1 MNKTVILESVTI
13 LKVPNI
19 RDMIEEIRVELT
31 TTIDI
36 LPKVSTMIFFEDPFL
51 IILISKEVQVL
62 FFSASVDEIP
72 IQYQ

>member
-36 LPKVSTMIFFEDPFL
+36 LPNVSIMDILCKSFL

-62 FFSASVDEIP
+62 FFFA
-72 IQYQ
+72 